1 MQLLKSG
8 MKDAGDSHD
17 VERWQQ
23 FLLGQGFN
31 PGIADGDFGDNTRD
45 ATIAFQKANGIEPT
59 LGIVGN
65 KTMAKAMDLGF
76 PALEDPHPGGNTG
89 TDFPARPAFDPLVST
104 EDRQRLFGKFEFRS
118 APERDN
124 PENIEIRGDWE
135 DTNIV
140 EVKLPQIL
148 GKFDGAPKRDTVRF
162 HRLAAEQLEAL
173 WKAWTD
179 AGHMTRV
186 IEFNGAFVPRFI
198 RGSRTTLSNHA
209 FGTAFDI
216 NYEFNKLGHQ
226 PARVGQRGCVREMVA
241 LAHEHGFFWG
251 GHFTRLDG
259 MHFEVAK
266 LQ

>member
-17 VERWQQ
+17 IERWQQ
-23 FLLGQGFN
+23 FLIGQGFN
-31 PGIADGDFGDNTRD
+31 PGRADGDFGDGTRD

-65 KTMAKAMDLGF
+65 KTMARAMALGF

-89 TDFPARPAFDPLVST
+89 TDFPSRPPFPPLVNT
-104 EDRQRLFGKFEFRS
+104 EDRQRIFGKFDFRS
-118 APERDN
+118 APEADN
-124 PENIEIRGDWE
+124 PENIEILGDWE
-135 DTNIV
+135 DKNIV
-140 EVKLPQIL
+140 RVNLPQIIGKKDANPL
-148 GKFDGAPKRDTVRF
+148 GNVRF
-162 HRLAAEQLEAL
+162 HRLTAAQLERL
-173 WKAWTD
+173 WKAWKD
-179 AGHMTRV
+179 KSLIDRV
-186 IEFNGAFVPRFI
+186 ISFDGAFVPRFI

-216 NYEFNKLGHQ
+216 NCDFNRLGHS
-226 PARVGQRGCVREMVA
+226 PALMGERGCVREMVSV
-241 LAHEHGFFWG
+241 AHENGFYWG

>member
-45 ATIAFQKANGIEPT
+45 ATIAFQK
-59 LGIVGN
+59 
-65 KTMAKAMDLGF
+65 AKAMDLGF

-118 APERDN
+118 APEREN

-135 DTNIV
+135 DRNIV

-162 HRLAAEQLEAL
+162 HRLAAEQIEAL
-173 WKAWTD
+173 WNAWTD